1 MDQDLEFLD
10 YIESS
15 SKALQSLE
23 DKNNEL
29 QTKLAELKEEKVI
42 LEKVASQSTFDSE
55 KLHSAL
61 QTLASQN
68 VIDSDY
74 VEKVASLVEE
84 SPNKILDLLTKIASK
99 PHTYGTSIEKEEIS
113 SEEDPDGWGSLTRA
127 NRY

>member
-15 SKALQSLE
+15 SEAMKSLE
-23 DKNNEL
+23 EKNNEL
-29 QTKLAELKEEKVI
+29 QTKLAELKEERVI

-55 KLHSAL
+55 KLNQAI
-61 QTLASQN
+61 QTLADQN

-74 VEKVASLVEE
+74 VQKVASMVEE

-99 PHTYGTSIEKEEIS
+99 PHTYGTSIEKEES
-113 SEEDPDGWGSLTRA
+113 SSSEDPDGWGSLFRD